1 MLLKTIKDASLPAW
15 QYMERY
21 VNRGSESGFDKV
33 NQPLPSFTSA
43 YSEQSHY
50 PINVYDC
57 SMFKTE
63 TFSANDAHDIL
74 QPNEFVFHPGNIIL
88 SKDNELLR
96 QTLKGFTSTEET
108 QYTAIPTASSRTVFI
123 NDSSDK
129 CLGFL
134 KLHYDGLIGRVNR
147 AITKQQALS
156 SIELTKVITDAMNK
170 AILPRDLYFFKEP
183 FAKVVYNDTYEM
195 SYIYR
200 ELRPYPYN
208 KKLKYIIPMFSLFSI
223 DKGSPS
229 DKTLLQQLFE
239 AQNKPIED
247 FLLDKILLPI
257 FKSYFELLLT
267 LGLQPEWQA
276 QNVLLGIDDNYGI
289 CGILFRDLES
299 VDKDI
304 ELMKSLTFYCD
315 KQYPFFQSYDYKCIW
330 FNYRP
335 RTINSYQ
342 IKHSFMFDFKLC
354 RYLIMPLI
362 EAAYSFCHCNMNRL
376 EKVIAEFNQQYL
388 SRLPADFFP
397 ENCWYNYANVV
408 LDRSLP
414 RPFIANSDVKFR

>member
-1 MLLKTIKDASLPAW
+1 MLLKTIKSSSLTAW

-33 NQPLPSFTSA
+33 NQSLPSFTSA
-43 YSEQSHY
+43 YSEQCCY
-50 PINVYDC
+50 PMNVYDC
-57 SMFKTE
+57 RILKTE
-63 TFSANDAHDIL
+63 TLFANDAHDIL

-96 QTLKGFTSTEET
+96 QTLKSFTLIMET

-123 NDSSDK
+123 NNSSDK

-183 FAKVVYNDTYEM
+183 FAKVVYNGTYEM

-200 ELRPYPYN
+200 ELKPYPYDER
-208 KKLKYIIPMFSLFSI
+208 LKYIIPMFSLFSI
-223 DKGSPS
+223 DKCAPS

-276 QNVLLGIDDNYGI
+276 QNVLLGIDENYDI
-289 CGILFRDLES
+289 CGIVFRDLES

-304 ELMKSLTFYCD
+304 ELMKSLTFYHN
-315 KQYPFFQSYDYKCIW
+315 KQYPFFESYDYKCIW
-330 FNYRP
+330 YNYRP
-335 RTINSYQ
+335 YTNNSYQ

-354 RYLIMPLI
+354 RYLVLPII
-362 EAAYSFCHCNMNRL
+362 EAACSFCHCNKDRL

-388 SRLPADFFP
+388 LRLPLDFFP
-397 ENCWYNYANVV
+397 QNCWYNYANVV